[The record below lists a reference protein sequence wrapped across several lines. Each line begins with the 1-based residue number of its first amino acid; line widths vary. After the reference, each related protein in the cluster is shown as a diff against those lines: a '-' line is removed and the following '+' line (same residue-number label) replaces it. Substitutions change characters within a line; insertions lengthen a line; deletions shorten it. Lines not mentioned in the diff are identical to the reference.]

1 MCDGHRERL
10 RERYRRAGFNAFA
23 EYELLELLL
32 FYALPR
38 RDTKAIARKL
48 LERFGSLSAVIA
60 ATPAELKT
68 VEGVGEKTA
77 AFLCLVGE
85 IDRRAAL
92 AEHERTPMNTRG
104 AVAEYCYHLL
114 RGRKSECVYAL
125 LFDARFN
132 LIAARLIA
140 EGLPDR
146 VALLPRRVAEEA
158 LAHAA
163 VHVVLTHNH
172 PAGDSTPSAEDL
184 SATQRVREALST
196 VGISLSEHIIVTD
209 EDTYAVV
216 ADGKIA
222 VRAAACAQTVGEA
235 DEKLRRLR

>member
-1 MCDGHRERL
+1 M
-10 RERYRRAGFNAFA
+10 
-23 EYELLELLL
+23 
-32 FYALPR
+32 
-38 RDTKAIARKL
+38 
-48 LERFGSLSAVIA
+48 
-60 ATPAELKT
+60 
-68 VEGVGEKTA
+68 GEKTA

-92 AEHERTPMNTRG
+92 AERERTPMNTRG

-125 LFDARFN
+125 LFDAALQPHCRPADRRRPARPAWRFCPGGWPKRRWRTRRSTWCSRT
-132 LIAARLIA
+132 IT
-140 EGLPDR
+140 
-146 VALLPRRVAEEA
+146 PR
-158 LAHAA
+158 
-163 VHVVLTHNH
+163 
-172 PAGDSTPSAEDL
+172 GDSTPSAEDR

-235 DEKLRRLR
+235 DEKTAPPALNLHRAAGGCIPFFSGAQRAQEKRR

>member
-92 AEHERTPMNTRG
+92 AERERTPMNTRG

-146 VALLPRRVAEEA
+146 VALLPRRVPKRRWR
-158 LAHAA
+158 
-163 VHVVLTHNH
+163 TRR
-172 PAGDSTPSAEDL
+172 STWCSRTITPRGTARPRPRTAPPPSGCARRFL
-184 SATQRVREALST
+184 RWAFRFRNT
-196 VGISLSEHIIVTD
+196 SL
-209 EDTYAVV
+209 
-216 ADGKIA
+216 
-222 VRAAACAQTVGEA
+222 
-235 DEKLRRLR
+235 